1 MICRVDTIYEKNKK
15 KRYVEIAYFMD
26 RNTKGNTN
34 AKTAVT
40 GIGFIRLT
48 MQKSKEA
55 RDLSL

>member
-26 RNTKGNTN
+26 RNTN